1 MSKFSKVKIS
11 DIGQTITGKTP
22 SSNDPEDFGSEYMFV
37 TPSDS
42 FDKKIM
48 NFTERYLSVEGVEK
62 LSNKLLPPKSIMVT
76 CIGSAMGKVAMNET
90 SCITN
95 QQINSIVPN
104 KLYDSDYIYY
114 AIKNN
119 YKVLRNAAT
128 GSTALPLLN
137 KTDFDFLEFPIHKE
151 KDYQK
156 KISSVLSPIDT
167 KIELNN
173 SINRELEAMAKTLY
187 DYWFVQFDFPNE
199 QGKPYKSSG
208 GKMVYNAELK
218 REIPE
223 GWEVG
228 CIGDYCLSTGGFAFK
243 SSWWTNKGVS
253 VIKIKDI
260 QEDYTIDI
268 SNLAKVELIDKKID
282 DKFKA
287 KPGDI
292 LIAMTGATVG
302 KYGIVP
308 ITDYPIYVNQR
319 VGYFNLGKEPTEK
332 LPYLINSLNQSYF
345 REVIFSL
352 ASGAAQPNISNE
364 QINKISLV
372 NPEKTIV
379 NNYNLRFAPFY
390 KTILNNQRQ
399 NQQLSE
405 LRDWLLPMLMNG
417 QVTLKEAEETLSMAA
432 EPGGEYKNG

>member
-1 MSKFSKVKIS
+1 MSI
-11 DIGQTITGKTP
+11 DYRNAQLY
-22 SSNDPEDFGSEYMFV
+22 E
-37 TPSDS
+37 
-42 FDKKIM
+42 
-48 NFTERYLSVEGVEK
+48 
-62 LSNKLLPPKSIMVT
+62 
-76 CIGSAMGKVAMNET
+76 
-90 SCITN
+90 
-95 QQINSIVPN
+95 
-104 KLYDSDYIYY
+104 LYDFQYGTGNTIENIGGDFPIYGSNGIVGYTNKFNSEDAPVIGHIGAY
-114 AIKNN
+114 AGIVNWAYGKHYVTYNGVICKIKKNIN
-119 YKVLRNAAT
+119 PRFGYYSLLNSNLQGRLRGSTQPFVSYDLLNEVKTYLPERKIQDRIAKVLSDLDA
-128 GSTALPLLN
+128 
-137 KTDFDFLEFPIHKE
+137 
-151 KDYQK
+151 
-156 KISSVLSPIDT
+156 

-173 SINRELEAMAKTLY
+173 KINRELEAMAKTLY

-218 REIPE
+218 REIPV

-228 CIGDYCLSTGGFAFK
+228 NIGNYCPSSGGFAFK
-243 SSWWTNKGVS
+243 SSWWTNEGVS
-253 VIKIKDI
+253 VVKIKDI

-268 SNLAKVELIDKKID
+268 SNLAKVDLTDKKID

-332 LPYLINSLNQSYF
+332 LPYLINSLNQPYF
-345 REVIFSL
+345 REMIFSL

-364 QINKISLV
+364 QINRISLII
-372 NPEKTIV
+372 PDRTIV
-379 NNYNLRFAPFY
+379 NKYNLKFAPFY

-399 NQQLSE
+399 NQQLTE

-417 QVTLKEAEETLSMAA
+417 QVTVKEAEESLSMAA
-432 EPGGEYKNG
+432 EPSVEYKTN